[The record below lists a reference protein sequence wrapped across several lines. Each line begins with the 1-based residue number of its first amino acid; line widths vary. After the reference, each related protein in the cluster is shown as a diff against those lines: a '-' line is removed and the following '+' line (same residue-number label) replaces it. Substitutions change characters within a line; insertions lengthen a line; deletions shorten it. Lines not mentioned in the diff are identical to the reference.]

1 MANATLTNAAASGL
15 RQDGQNLRFPVSS
28 SPHIRSRLSTGE
40 VMYDVILA
48 LMPATF
54 FGVWHF
60 GFHALLVIL
69 MSVASAVA
77 AEFVFDYLTGKPNTI
92 MDGSAV
98 LTGLLLALCLPPA
111 VPLYVPY
118 IGAVFAVVV
127 VKGLFGGLGRNFIN
141 PALGGRCFLLLSFA
155 SSMTQYTVDGV
166 TGATPLATLASG
178 GTVNVVQM
186 WTGHGGGV
194 IGCSAIA
201 LLIGGLFLW
210 AADGITWQIPISV
223 IGAFTVFMAAFGGQ
237 GFSPSFLLAHI
248 AGGGVIMAAFFM
260 ATDPVTSPVTGPGQ
274 LIYGAC
280 VGLLSGLFRVYGT
293 GPDSVSYA
301 ILLSNLLSPVIDEFV
316 IPRPFS
322 YRGSNQD
329 RALHPKEIAIPA
341 AVLCAVVVVAGIV
354 IGAVSGV
361 TESAIAE
368 RRLAENLATY
378 QEALPAAAEADSF
391 GYPAAAVSALEAL
404 DGAVYGTA
412 FGEAYIN
419 EAVAARDAGGS
430 DIGYIISATSAE
442 GREGPITLSVGILPD
457 GTLTGIVYTEF
468 NETPGIGTKAN
479 EPEFK
484 GQFAGLNVGKITLN
498 QDVDAASGATITSTA
513 TVNAVN
519 AALDF
524 FAAYLA
530 A

>member
-1 MANATLTNAAASGL
+1 MANATVKKAAASGL
-15 RQDGQNLRFPVSS
+15 RKPAMRFPVSS
-28 SPHIRSRLSTGE
+28 SPHIRGRLTTGQ

-48 LMPATF
+48 LLPATF

-69 MSVASAVA
+69 MSVAAAVT
-77 AEFVFDYLTGKPNTI
+77 AEFVFDYVVNKPNTI
-92 MDGSAV
+92 TDGSAI

-111 VPLYVPY
+111 VPLYIPY
-118 IGAVFAVVV
+118 IGAAFAVVV

-155 SSMTQYTVDGV
+155 SAMTQYGVDGV
-166 TGATPLATLASG
+166 SGATPLATLASG
-178 GTVNVVQM
+178 GTVNVVQI

-194 IGCSAIA
+194 IGCSALA

-210 AADGITWQIPISV
+210 AADGITWHIPVSV
-223 IGAFTVFMAAFGGQ
+223 IGSFAVFMAAFGGQ
-237 GFSPSFLLAHI
+237 GFSPAYLLAHI

-260 ATDPVTSPVTGPGQ
+260 ATDPVTSPMTGQGQ
-274 LIYGAC
+274 IFYGCC
-280 VGLLSGLFRVYGT
+280 VGILSGLFRVYGT

-301 ILLSNLLSPVIDEFV
+301 VLLSNLLVPLLDEFL
-316 IPRPFS
+316 ISRPYA
-322 YRGSNQD
+322 YRGGSQE
-329 RALHPKEIAIPA
+329 RALRPEQIAIPA
-341 AVLCAVVVVAGIV
+341 AALCAVVALAGLI
-354 IGAVSGV
+354 ISAVSGV
-361 TESAIAE
+361 TQSAIAE
-368 RRLAENLATY
+368 RRLAENLAMY
-378 QEALPAAAEADSF
+378 QEALPAAAEAASF
-391 GYPAAAVSALEAL
+391 AYPEAASSAL

-412 FGEAYIN
+412 FGEVYIN
-419 EAVAARDAGGS
+419 EVVAARDAGGN

-457 GTLTGIVYTEF
+457 GTLTGIVYTDF
-468 NETPGIGTKAN
+468 HETPGIGTKAN
-479 EPEFK
+479 EPAFK
-484 GQFAGLNVGKITLN
+484 EQFVGLDVGRITLN
-498 QDVDAASGATITSTA
+498 QDVDAASGATITSAA

-524 FAAYLA
+524 FAAHMA